1 MSEKI
6 KTRAAIWVDGRQRQ
20 RVSYFVTADDAAEW
34 KARIESLMQRMK
46 LQKELSGKLGADHP
60 QVQAG
65 NEALRS
71 EGCQCWRVNDFFTAL
86 ESAKRNISEALGD
99 EYPMLIDGNDLT
111 DFFESRV
118 EQGISLGELDIEASL
133 LKIIFQWGATPQ
145 PHKANKVQFAYEQV
159 MQCNVHQLQSEGE
172 PYLHQT
178 AEVASVDQTEN
189 SEDSLLSRILLLSQ
203 QGQSQREIASLL
215 NINQSTV
222 SRTLKKQVN

>member
-1 MSEKI
+1 MAKFWEI
-6 KTRAAIWVDGRQRQ
+6 
-20 RVSYFVTADDAAEW
+20 ADRGTLLIAPAEW

-46 LQKELSGKLGADHP
+46 LQKQLSGKLGADHP

-145 PHKANKVQFAYEQV
+145 PHKANKVQFAFEQV
-159 MQCNVHQLQSEGE
+159 VQCNVHQLPAAEE
-172 PYLHQT
+172 PYRNERFCPEDVET
-178 AEVASVDQTEN
+178 
-189 SEDSLLSRILLLSQ
+189 EDSDSTESDSLTVRAYQLSL
-203 QGQSQREIASLL
+203 QGLSQREIAKALEIS
-215 NINQSTV
+215 QSSV
-222 SRTLKKQVN
+222 YRALKKAELS